1 MVIASSLVLVVGAA
15 VLVART
21 IHNVP
26 AVGTPPF
33 RSYLADA
40 SMSGVEAAARSYAL
54 RCGTAASIGFGDSIH
69 ACQRTSRGEVL
80 SVSMFGPDASHVAVV
95 SAGVVGL
102 RSEDRP
108 TAIDLFQAV
117 VSAAVA
123 GPDASADT
131 AWVRAHFDQTGTSQ
145 TTLNGV
151 TLRLTVTGSTRSL
164 GIHPAAR

>member
-1 MVIASSLVLVVGAA
+1 
-15 VLVART
+15 
-21 IHNVP
+21 
-26 AVGTPPF
+26 
-33 RSYLADA
+33 
-40 SMSGVEAAARSYAL
+40 
-54 RCGTAASIGFGDSIH
+54 
-69 ACQRTSRGEVL
+69 
-80 SVSMFGPDASHVAVV
+80 MFGPDASHVAVV

-164 GIHPAAR
+164 GIHSAAP